1 MDQESHSPDPGSS
14 EKKQPC
20 VDRDGGISVQW
31 VESDAASHGIEN
43 RSSPQVVQVDQDSGE
58 QDQRGPHP
66 MGWKGQNTYQY
77 RQQEVYPIM
86 HEFPKHS
93 RGGQVIAD
101 MTLPLFL
108 H

>member
-1 MDQESHSPDPGSS
+1 
-14 EKKQPC
+14 
-20 VDRDGGISVQW
+20 
-31 VESDAASHGIEN
+31 
-43 RSSPQVVQVDQDSGE
+43 
-58 QDQRGPHP
+58 
-66 MGWKGQNTYQY
+66 MGWKGQNAYQY